1 MWSETKHMDGMKKC
15 GVLLLI
21 SAPSGGGKTTVCTSM
36 LAQNPT
42 LRRVITCTTR
52 PPRPGEVDGIDYHFF
67 GMTEFECRIAAG
79 EFLEHARVYGNRYG
93 TLRSSVLD
101 VLRAG
106 LDVLLNIDVQG
117 AASIRGAARAEP
129 ELGASLVTVF
139 LTPATQVELEARL
152 RGRGSEPED
161 VVTRRL
167 AAAPGEVSEAE
178 HFDYLVVSGTRD
190 EDLNCVQC
198 IYVAEQARRH
208 RVAFSF
214 GGIA

>member
-1 MWSETKHMDGMKKC
+1 MHLHAMKKC

-21 SAPSGGGKTTVCTSM
+21 SAPSGGGKTTVCASM
-36 LAQNPT
+36 LAQNPP

-52 PPRPGEVDGIDYHFF
+52 PPRPGEVDGVDYHFF
-67 GMTEFECRIAAG
+67 AMPEFERRIEAG

-101 VLRAG
+101 VLRSG

-117 AASIRGAARAEP
+117 AASIRAAARAEP
-129 ELGASLVTVF
+129 ELAASLVTVF
-139 LTPATQVELEARL
+139 LTPATLTELEGRL
-152 RGRGSEPED
+152 RGRGSEADD
-161 VVTRRL
+161 VVERRL
-167 AAAPGEVSEAE
+167 AAAPGEVAEAE
-178 HFDYLVVSGTRD
+178 HFDYLVVSGTRE
-190 EDLNCVQC
+190 EDLNRVQC

-208 RVAFSF
+208 RVAFCF